1 MSSLSEPFADYSIIP
16 TFQVS
21 RNAKRKI
28 TVALSGDGGDELF
41 FGYERFWSI
50 IKNRFLHG
58 LGNNCFIRVFI
69 LLLLL
74 IDYYEQ

>member
-1 MSSLSEPFADYSIIP
+1 ASNEILDPINP
-16 TFQVS
+16 VK
-21 RNAKRKI
+21 NNKNK
-28 TVALSGDGGDELF
+28 L
-41 FGYERFWSI
+41 